1 MRDMTEQPELND
13 TDLEAVREKYR
24 LERDKRLNGTSRAVV
39 IPDFTGPGAEYL
51 VDPYLPVLEREPIHG
66 EVDVVIVGA
75 GFGGLLFGANLRD
88 EGLQR
93 IRLID
98 TAGDVG
104 GVWYWNRYPG
114 AMCDVESL
122 IYMPLLEEL
131 DYIPKDRYSKAPEIL
146 AHAQNIAKHYRLYDD
161 ALFHTAVT
169 ELRWD
174 ADERHWLV
182 NTNRCDQIR
191 ARHVIVAPGPLSRL
205 RLPDL
210 PGLDSFEGKM
220 FHTSRWDY
228 SYTGGDFDSEL
239 TGLRDKAVGIV
250 GTGATGLQCVPE
262 VAKYAKQLYVFQRTP
277 STVAVRDNRP
287 IDQEW
292 ARSQPPGWQARR
304 QDNFTDVLTGIPVE
318 EDLIHDGWTDLYGH
332 LLSDPAFAKLPP
344 DETARA
350 REIADFN
357 QMESVRSRIAAE
369 VADPDTAEAL
379 KPYYAYMCKRPG
391 FHDEYLAAFNRSNVS
406 LVDTQGRGLERA
418 YGDGVIVN
426 GKKYELDCLILATG
440 FANETTGRGMLGYE
454 IVGRDGLT
462 LNEKWADGLS
472 TLHGIATSRFP
483 NFFIMPGNYSQ
494 STATHNL
501 MHTMQHNAK
510 QVAYI
515 IGEATRRG
523 ARVIEVDPEAEAAW
537 VQTIVDKAVDKT
549 AFLAACTPGRDN
561 YEGANTRLAQNVL
574 YGGTPPEYFRML
586 KKWRQAGDLAGFNLT
601 Y

>member
-1 MRDMTEQPELND
+1 MTDQPELND
-13 TDLEAVREKYR
+13 TDLDAVREKYR
-24 LERDKRLNGTSRAVV
+24 VERDKRLEGSSRAVV
-39 IPDFTGPGAEYL
+39 VPDFTGPGAEYL
-51 VDPYLPVLEREPIHG
+51 VDPYQPVVEREPVND

-88 EGLQR
+88 EGMQR

-131 DYIPKDRYSKAPEIL
+131 GYVPKDRYAKAAEIL
-146 AHAQNIAKHYRLYDD
+146 AHAKKLAKHYGLYDD

-174 ADERHWLV
+174 DEEGHWLV
-182 NTNRCDQIR
+182 TTNRGDQIR
-191 ARHVIVAPGPLSRL
+191 ALHVLVAPGPLNRL

-210 PGLDSFEGKM
+210 PGLDSFKGRV

-228 SYTGGDFDSEL
+228 SYTGGDSESEL

-250 GTGATGLQCVPE
+250 GTGATGLQCVPQ

-287 IDQEW
+287 IDPEW
-292 ARSQPPGWQARR
+292 VKSQQPGWQARR
-304 QDNFTDVLTGIPVE
+304 QDNFTDVLAGVPVD
-318 EDLIHDGWTDLYGH
+318 EDLVHDSWTDLYNH
-332 LLSDPAFAKLPP
+332 LLYDPAFAELSPDAAAKL
-344 DETARA
+344 

-357 QMESVRSRIAAE
+357 QMESVRSRIATE
-369 VADPDTAEAL
+369 VADPQTAEAL
-379 KPYYAYMCKRPG
+379 KPYYAYTCKRPG
-391 FHDEYLAAFNRSNVS
+391 FHDEYLASFNRPNVT
-406 LVDTQGRGLERA
+406 LVDTQGQGLEAA
-418 YGDGVIVN
+418 YRDGVIVN
-426 GKKYELDCLILATG
+426 GEKYELDCLILATG
-440 FANETTGRGMLGYE
+440 FSTETAGRGMLGYE
-454 IVGRDGLT
+454 VVGRDGLT
-462 LNEKWADGLS
+462 LNEKWAGGLS

-483 NFFIMPGNYSQ
+483 NFFLMPGNYSQ
-494 STATHNL
+494 SAGTVNL
-501 MHTMQHNAK
+501 MHAMQHHAK

-523 ARVIEVDPEAEAAW
+523 ARVVEVDPEAEAAW
-537 VQTIVDKAVDKT
+537 VQTILDKAPDRKE
-549 AFLAACTPGRDN
+549 FLAACTPGRDN
-561 YEGANTRLAQNVL
+561 YEGANTRPAQNAL
-574 YGGTPPEYFRML
+574 YGGTPREYFEIL
-586 KKWRQAGDLAGFNLT
+586 EKWRQAGDLAGFRLS
-601 Y
+601 